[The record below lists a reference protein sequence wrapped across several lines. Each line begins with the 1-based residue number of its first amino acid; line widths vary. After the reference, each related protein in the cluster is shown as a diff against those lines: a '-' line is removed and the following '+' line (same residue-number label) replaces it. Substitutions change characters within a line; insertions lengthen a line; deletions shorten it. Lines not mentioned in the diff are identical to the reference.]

1 MGHGRRPIHSD
12 ELRLLCTGDAPGG
25 SAPRRP
31 HTNDADAG
39 LRPCGRHRDDA
50 VAGRGRPRPGRRDR
64 APPWPPPLRGAAG
77 GPSPTRPRA
86 PPAGGRP
93 DGEPGPGGP
102 SPTPVDAVPSAVEG
116 AWPGG
121 DPGTRW
127 HPVPPLRP
135 FPRGPS
141 SPPGGPRP
149 TGGPGGTGARRPR
162 PRPSAPLGGRI
173 VGGGGP
179 GPLGLSAFAPGARS
193 AWRAALGAGGARGRP
208 RGRPARC
215 RPWPVRCPGSGTPP
229 TGGAGVQGKGEPNL
243 PVRPLPEPWLHGRPA
258 RGVRGPA
265 RREPGPSGARPPAH
279 PAAVRPPSGRAVA
292 GRSVPDV
299 SPSLCRAEASL
310 GPGLPRGTA
319 LRRGPRRAACGG
331 VRAFPPSAREGG
343 RPHPPGTG
351 APGGSGGCGPRDG
364 MGRAQRGGRCP
375 FVVAVTFRRG
385 RVARPTGGGAHLGSR
400 AAPPGLR
407 PAPGPRFPPSGGKGG
422 PGPGRGRGGG
432 RGSINP
438 SGAASKAGEGP
449 VVAGSGFRT
458 LCPRR
463 HAHGGALKK
472 GAFGDVDHVVV
483 WHAPC
488 P

>member
-31 HTNDADAG
+31 LTNDADAG

-64 APPWPPPLRGAAG
+64 APPWPPPPRGAAG

-215 RPWPVRCPGSGTPP
+215 RPWPVRCPGPGTPP
-229 TGGAGVQGKGEPNL
+229 RGGPGSRERGSRTFQSAPSPSRGCTGAPQGASAVPRGGSQGRRGHDPRRIPRRCAPPRGGPSRDAQYLTYRPRFAGRKLLWALVSPGGPPSAGDLGAPPAAGCGRSPLPRGRGGARTPRGPGRRGARGGAAPGTGWGEPNGGAG
-243 PVRPLPEPWLHGRPA
+243 A
-258 RGVRGPA
+258 
-265 RREPGPSGARPPAH
+265 
-279 PAAVRPPSGRAVA
+279 PPSSPGRFGGGA
-292 GRSVPDV
+292 SHD
-299 SPSLCRAEASL
+299 LRAAARTL
-310 GPGLPRGTA
+310 GPGPPLPA
-319 LRRGPRRAACGG
+319 SAPLRAPL
-331 VRAFPPSAREGG
+331 PP
-343 RPHPPGTG
+343 
-351 APGGSGGCGPRDG
+351 
-364 MGRAQRGGRCP
+364 
-375 FVVAVTFRRG
+375 FR
-385 RVARPTGGGAHLGSR
+385 
-400 AAPPGLR
+400 
-407 PAPGPRFPPSGGKGG
+407 GGKGG

-458 LCPRR
+458 LCPKR

>member
-31 HTNDADAG
+31 LTNDADAG

-64 APPWPPPLRGAAG
+64 APPWPPPPRGAAG

-215 RPWPVRCPGSGTPP
+215 RPWPVRCPGPGTPP
-229 TGGAGVQGKGEPNL
+229 RGGPGSRERGSRTFQSAPSPSRGCTGAPQGASAVPRGGSQG
-243 PVRPLPEPWLHGRPA
+243 R
-258 RGVRGPA
+258 RGHDPRRIPRRCAPPRG
-265 RREPGPSGARPPAH
+265 GPSRDAQYLTYRP
-279 PAAVRPPSGRAVA
+279 RFA
-292 GRSVPDV
+292 GRKLLWALV
-299 SPSLCRAEASL
+299 SP
-310 GPGLPRGTA
+310 
-319 LRRGPRRAACGG
+319 GG
-331 VRAFPPSAREGG
+331 PPSAGDLG
-343 RPHPPGTG
+343 APHPPGAG
-351 APGGSGGCGPRDG
+351 APGASGGCGPRDG

-385 RVARPTGGGAHLGSR
+385 RVARPTGGGAHLGPR

-407 PAPGPRFPPSGGKGG
+407 PAPGPASPLSGGEGG
-422 PGPGRGRGGG
+422 AWAGAGPRGRPGVHKPVGRRVEGGG
-432 RGSINP
+432 
-438 SGAASKAGEGP
+438 GAGG
-449 VVAGSGFRT
+449 
-458 LCPRR
+458 RR
-463 HAHGGALKK
+463 ERLPYAL
-472 GAFGDVDHVVV
+472 
-483 WHAPC
+483 P
-488 P
+488 

>member
-31 HTNDADAG
+31 LTNDADAG

-64 APPWPPPLRGAAG
+64 APPWPPPPRGAAG

-215 RPWPVRCPGSGTPP
+215 RPWPVRCPGPGTPP
-229 TGGAGVQGKGEPNL
+229 RGGPGSRERGSRTFQSAPSPSRGCTGAPQGASAVPRGGSQG
-243 PVRPLPEPWLHGRPA
+243 R
-258 RGVRGPA
+258 RGHDPRRIPRRCAPPRG
-265 RREPGPSGARPPAH
+265 GPSRDAQYLTYRPRFAGRKLLWALVSPGGPPSAGGLGG
-279 PAAVRPPSGRAVA
+279 VRPPG
-292 GRSVPDV
+292 
-299 SPSLCRAEASL
+299 
-310 GPGLPRGTA
+310 
-319 LRRGPRRAACGG
+319 
-331 VRAFPPSAREGG
+331 
-343 RPHPPGTG
+343 
-351 APGGSGGCGPRDG
+351 RDG
-364 MGRAQRGGRCP
+364 ES
-375 FVVAVTFRRG
+375 
-385 RVARPTGGGAHLGSR
+385 PTGGPVPLRRRRDVSAGARRTTYGRRRAPWAPGRPSR
-400 AAPPGLR
+400 PPPR
-407 PAPGPRFPPSGGKGG
+407 SGPRFPPF
-422 PGPGRGRGGG
+422 GGG
-432 RGSINP
+432 RGGLGRGGAE
-438 SGAASKAGEGP
+438 GAAGGP
-449 VVAGSGFRT
+449 
-458 LCPRR
+458 
-463 HAHGGALKK
+463 
-472 GAFGDVDHVVV
+472 
-483 WHAPC
+483 
-488 P
+488 